1 MQLIDRRL
9 VYSAADLVAFLECR
23 HLANLERAVALR
35 YLRPPFRDDPV
46 LDRMARRGR
55 EYEARFLE
63 SLGAESLRI
72 REIRRPTP
80 CPRAERLNPSA
91 PCKQHHSA
99 RWIWQRLVD
108 KRGAIR
114 RCVCSSTRSRR
125 RPSRPRPSPRISS
138 AARCGRRRRR
148 WTNWCARGS
157 WSRSRS
163 VVRNRAFEAPERIE
177 AFTAFERGL
186 ASPEGDTAIAHPLRP
201 VPQRPN
207 RARSP
212 RPLRAR
218 PTASALTNAAWIR
231 CVLGGL
237 TPLGIGRRAVGV
249 SALAGAVGED

>member
-1 MQLIDRRL
+1 MQLIDKRL
-9 VYSAADLVAFLECR
+9 VYSATDLVAFLECR
-23 HLANLERAVALR
+23 HLANLEQAVALGH
-35 YLRPPFRDDPV
+35 LKRPCRDDPV

-55 EYEARFLE
+55 EYEERFL
-63 SLGAESLRI
+63 ASLRAEHLQI
-72 REIRRPTP
+72 KEIRPPDTVSPPGAVESEHAVQATPLGKADLAAPRRQARRDSALRLLIDTLPEAPVPTSSVAADLVGRSL
-80 CPRAERLNPSA
+80 RATTQA
-91 PCKQHHSA
+91 MDQ
-99 RWIWQRLVD
+99 LV
-108 KRGAIR
+108 RAGIL
-114 RCVCSSTRSRR
+114 VQITV
-125 RPSRPRPSPRISS
+125 
-138 AARCGRRRRR
+138 GR
-148 WTNWCARGS
+148 
-157 WSRSRS
+157 
-163 VVRNRAFEAPERIE
+163 RNRAFEAPERIE

>member
-1 MQLIDRRL
+1 MQLIDKRL
-9 VYSAADLVAFLECR
+9 VYSATDLVAFLECR
-23 HLANLERAVALR
+23 HLANLEQAVALGH
-35 YLRPPFRDDPV
+35 LKRPCRDDPV
-46 LDRMARRGR
+46 LDRMVRRGR

-63 SLGAESLRI
+63 SLGAENLGI
-72 REIRRPTP
+72 REIRPPDTVSPTRAVESERAVQATP
-80 CPRAERLNPSA
+80 LGKADLAAPRRQARRDSALRLLIDALPEA
-91 PCKQHHSA
+91 PVLTSSVA
-99 RWIWQRLVD
+99 ADLVGRSLRATTQAMD
-108 KRGAIR
+108 QLVRAGIR
-114 RCVCSSTRSRR
+114 VQITV
-125 RPSRPRPSPRISS
+125 
-138 AARCGRRRRR
+138 GRR
-148 WTNWCARGS
+148 
-157 WSRSRS
+157 
-163 VVRNRAFEAPERIE
+163 NR

-249 SALAGAVGED
+249 SALTGAVGED